1 MPLQESPLS
10 NSTPAV
16 RARPSL
22 PELVHAARAGDE
34 HAWTILVRRL
44 EPMMRSIVRRYG
56 LSAAQVDDVLQ
67 TAWLRLF
74 EHIGSMRAPEAVAA
88 WLGVTVR
95 REAFRVL
102 QGHVREHVTDVPPV
116 DELAD
121 EGAPETELLHAERRR
136 VLARAI
142 ATLPARH
149 RRLMDVLLS
158 EPGLDYRQVSARTGI
173 PRGSIGPIR
182 GRCLARMADHP
193 EVQAL
198 RD

>member
-1 MPLQESPLS
+1 MPLQKSSLS
-10 NSTPAV
+10 NSSPAI
-16 RARPSL
+16 RTRTSL
-22 PELVHAARAGDE
+22 HELVHAARAGDE
-34 HAWTILVRRL
+34 RAWAMLVRRL
-44 EPMMRSIVRRYG
+44 EPTMRRIVRRYR
-56 LSAAQVDDVLQ
+56 LSAAQTDDVIQ

-74 EHIGSMRAPEAVAA
+74 TQIGSIRAPEMVGA

-102 QGHVREHVTDVPPV
+102 QGRVREYVTDIPPV
-116 DELAD
+116 DEIAD
-121 EGAPETELLHAERRR
+121 ADGPETALLRAARRD

-149 RRLMDVLLS
+149 RLLMDVMLS
-158 EPGLDYRQVSARTGI
+158 EPGLDYREVSARTGI
-173 PRGSIGPIR
+173 PKGSIGPIR
-182 GRCLARMADHP
+182 GRCLARLADHP